1 MPRLVI
7 FGLDCLVPELVFET
21 WKEELP
27 VLAGMMERGVAHRL
41 TSTVPPITVPA
52 WTAMMTSQDP
62 GQLGFYGFR
71 NRADHGYDNL
81 VFADARAVK
90 ARTVWNHLS
99 RARRRSLVMGV
110 PQTYPPKP
118 LNGAL
123 VGCFLTPGPDSE
135 YTYPPELKAALQTAA
150 GGEYTIDVKDFRT
163 HDKDRLLADIRTMTQ
178 RRFRAFRELYAA
190 DDYDFAIV
198 VEMGTDRIVHGFWRY
213 FDRTHRLYEPG
224 NPYETAVFDYYRL
237 VDEEIGRTL
246 EILPADTSV
255 MVVSDHGAK
264 GMEGAICVNDWLI
277 EKGYLALETPPSERV
292 KLRTQMIDWTRTRVW
307 GEGGYY
313 GRIFF
318 NVEGREPA
326 GVIPA
331 GEFGAFRDRVA
342 AELEAIPD
350 EDGRP
355 IGTVVYRPEEV
366 YRAVN
371 GVAPDLIVYFGDL
384 RWRSAGTV
392 GNGTIHLR
400 ENDTGPDDANHAQE
414 GVFIWDRPVEA
425 GDGPC
430 SIYDVAPTVL
440 DFFGVAVPDEMIG
453 RVLAKEARTG

>member
-1 MPRLVI
+1 MSRLVI
-7 FGLDCLVPELVFET
+7 FGLDCLVPELVLET
-21 WKEELP
+21 WRDELP
-27 VLAGMMERGVAHRL
+27 ALRRL
-41 TSTVPPITVPA
+41 LEQGGGRRLVSTIPPITVPA

-62 GQLGFYGFR
+62 GQLGVYGFR
-71 NRADHGYDNL
+71 NRADHSYENL
-81 VFADARAVK
+81 VFADARAVRAK
-90 ARTVWNHLS
+90 TVWNLLS
-99 RARRRSLVMGV
+99 RARLRSLVMGV

-123 VGCFLTPGPDSE
+123 VGCFLTPGPDAD
-135 YTYPPELKAALQTAA
+135 YTYPPEFKATLAAAA
-150 GGEYTIDVKDFRT
+150 GGEYVIDVKDFRT
-163 HDKDRLLADIRTMTQ
+163 DDKERLLAAIQEMTR
-178 RRFRAFRELYAA
+178 RRFRAFRTVWAAEDYA
-190 DDYDFAIV
+190 FAIV

-224 NPYETAVFDYYRL
+224 NPYENAVRDYYRL

-246 EILPADTSV
+246 AILPDDVSV

-277 EKGYLALETPPSERV
+277 RQGYLALREPPAGRT
-292 KLRTQMIDWTRTRVW
+292 KLVTRMIDWSRTRVW
-307 GEGGYY
+307 GDGGYY
-313 GRIFF
+313 GRIFL
-318 NVEGREPA
+318 NVAGREPA

-331 GEFGAFRDRVA
+331 EEYETFRDRLA
-342 AELEAIPD
+342 AELAAIPD
-350 EDGRP
+350 EEGRP
-355 IGTVVYRPEEV
+355 IGTVVYKPEEI

-392 GNGTIHLR
+392 GNATLHLR

-414 GVFIWDRPVEA
+414 GVFIWDRLRTTAPA
-425 GDGPC
+425 PL

-440 DFFGVAVPDEMIG
+440 DFFGLAVPEEMIG
-453 RVLAKEARTG
+453 RPIGREERAG